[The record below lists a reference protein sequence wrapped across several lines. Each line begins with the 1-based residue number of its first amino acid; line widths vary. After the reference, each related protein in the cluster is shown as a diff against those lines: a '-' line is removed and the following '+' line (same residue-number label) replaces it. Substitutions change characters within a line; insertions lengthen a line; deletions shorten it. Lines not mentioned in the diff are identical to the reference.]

1 MEYIHH
7 EVVIAGM
14 GLAALASAARMYE
27 LGIRVTRI
35 FFFGKL
41 RLLLN
46 SMKAMDSKLPV
57 I

>member
-27 LGIRVTRI
+27 LGIRDMEEVQ
-35 FFFGKL
+35 
-41 RLLLN
+41 LLLQ
-46 SMKAMDSKLPV
+46 
-57 I
+57 